1 MDMTW
6 LQIITLAS
14 LIVGALALLAAAT
27 LLLPR
32 HVRVQRSAHVPA
44 SADAIL
50 ALASSNQGYQ
60 RFNPYRNTDPKL
72 QIETFGPA
80 QGVGSGFRFSSKD
93 TKGSQ
98 TVAAVSNSAV
108 DFDIDLGPMGQPRQR
123 IEVRPAASGTQVVW
137 TMQAD
142 MGHNPIGR
150 VMGLFM
156 DRIVGPTF
164 ETGLKNLSNLSL
176 ATARP

>member
-1 MDMTW
+1 MTW
-6 LQIITLAS
+6 LQIITLA
-14 LIVGALALLAAAT
+14 VAALAVLAAST
-27 LLLPR
+27 WLLPR
-32 HVRVQRSAHVPA
+32 NVRVQRSAHVPA

-60 RFNPYRNTDPKL
+60 RFNPYLSSDPALK
-72 QIETFGPA
+72 IEPFGPA

-93 TKGSQ
+93 GKGSQ
-98 TVAAVSNSAV
+98 TVAAVSDSSV
-108 DFDIDLGPMGQPRQR
+108 DFAIDLGPMGQPRQR
-123 IEVRPAASGTQVVW
+123 IEVQPATSGTQVVW

-142 MGHNPIGR
+142 MGLNPIGR

-164 ETGLKNLSNLSL
+164 ETGLKNLSL
-176 ATARP
+176 ATARA

>member
-1 MDMTW
+1 MTW
-6 LQIITLAS
+6 LQITAFAL
-14 LIVGALALLAAAT
+14 GTLALLAAST

-32 HVRVQRSAHVPA
+32 IVRVQRSAHVPA
-44 SADAIL
+44 SAEAIL

-60 RFNPYRNTDPKL
+60 RFNPYRNSDPKL
-72 QIETFGPA
+72 QIDTFGPA

-93 TKGSQ
+93 GKGSQ
-98 TVAAVSNSAV
+98 TVAAVSDSSV
-108 DFDIDLGPMGQPRQR
+108 DFDIDLGPMGKPRQR
-123 IEVRPAASGTQVVW
+123 IEVQPAAGGTQVVW

-142 MGHNPIGR
+142 MGMNPIGR

-176 ATARP
+176 ATARS

>member
-1 MDMTW
+1 MTW
-6 LQIITLAS
+6 LQIITLA
-14 LIVGALALLAAAT
+14 LGALAVGAAST

-60 RFNPYRNTDPKL
+60 RFNPYRTSDPKL
-72 QIETFGPA
+72 QIDTFGPA
-80 QGVGSGFRFSSKD
+80 QGVGSGFHFAGKD
-93 TKGSQ
+93 GKGSQ
-98 TVAAVSNSAV
+98 TVVAVSPTAV

-123 IEVRPAASGTQVVW
+123 IEVQPATSGTQVVW
-137 TMQAD
+137 TMQSD
-142 MGHNPIGR
+142 MGLNPIGR

-164 ETGLKNLSNLSL
+164 ETGLKNLSL